1 MHVISRPIFIL
12 WSKHSRA
19 RSLPVLLGLLLLPA
33 CDGIQSVLDPRGPD
47 AQQIAVMS
55 WIMFAEGALIFLI
68 VMALAAYALFASPNR
83 RAKIGR
89 RDLIIGGGI
98 LFPVVMLS
106 ALLIYS
112 LTVADA
118 IVGTVE
124 PAALRIEVV
133 GEQWWWRVHYLD
145 SAGKPQVVTA
155 NEIHIPVGRPV
166 ELSLKSADVIHS
178 FWVPSLAGKVDM
190 IPGHINTLHLKAK
203 QPGVFRGQCAEYCG
217 GPHALM
223 AFYLVAQTPQEFNAW
238 LASERRQAVESRTPF
253 LQQGQMLF
261 LSKECGQKDC
271 CVDCH
276 TIRGTPAEGQKGP
289 DLTHVGSRRSI
300 AAGILPNNA
309 GTLAGWIADSQH
321 IKPENRMPFF
331 DIYSGEE
338 LRALAAYLESL
349 K

>member
-1 MHVISRPIFIL
+1 MRSWPIFIP
-12 WSKHSRA
+12 WSKQPSA
-19 RSLPVLLGLLLLPA
+19 RSVALLALLPLPA

-55 WIMFAEGALIFLI
+55 WILFTEGALIFL
-68 VMALAAYALFASPNR
+68 VAMALAAYALFASPNR

-118 IVGTVE
+118 IVGKGE

-133 GEQWWWRVHYLD
+133 GEQWWWQVHYLD
-145 SAGKPQVVTA
+145 GTGKPQVVAA
-155 NEIHIPVGRPV
+155 NEIHIPVG
-166 ELSLKSADVIHS
+166 
-178 FWVPSLAGKVDM
+178 
-190 IPGHINTLHLKAK
+190 T
-203 QPGVFRGQCAEYCG
+203 
-217 GPHALM
+217 
-223 AFYLVAQTPQEFNAW
+223 
-238 LASERRQAVESRTPF
+238 
-253 LQQGQMLF
+253 LF
-261 LSKECGQKDC
+261 LSKECGREDC

-276 TIRGTPAEGQKGP
+276 TIRGTPADGKDGP

-300 AAGILPNNA
+300 AAGILPNNI

-321 IKPENRMPFF
+321 IKPENRMPSF
-331 DIYSGEE
+331 DISRRTSGSCSS
-338 LRALAAYLESL
+338 R
-349 K
+349 

>member
-1 MHVISRPIFIL
+1 
-12 WSKHSRA
+12 
-19 RSLPVLLGLLLLPA
+19 
-33 CDGIQSVLDPRGPD
+33 
-47 AQQIAVMS
+47 MS

-68 VMALAAYALFASPNR
+68 VMALVAYALFASPNR

-124 PAALRIEVV
+124 PVALRVEIV

-155 NEIHIPVGRPV
+155 NDIHIPVGRPV
-166 ELSLKSADVIHS
+166 ELSLKTADMIHS

-190 IPGHINTLHLKAK
+190 IPGHINTLRLKAE
-203 QPGVFRGQCAEYCG
+203 QPGVFRGQRG
-217 GPHALM
+217 K
-223 AFYLVAQTPQEFNAW
+223 T
-238 LASERRQAVESRTPF
+238 
-253 LQQGQMLF
+253 LF
-261 LSKECGQKDC
+261 LSKECGKDNC

-276 TIRGTPAEGQKGP
+276 TIRGTRAGGQEGP

-300 AAGILPNNA
+300 AAGILPNNI

>member
-1 MHVISRPIFIL
+1 MISQPILVPWNRQCIGGSL
-12 WSKHSRA
+12 RA
-19 RSLPVLLGLLLLPA
+19 LLAFLPLPA
-33 CDGIQSVLDPRGPD
+33 HGRTQSVLDPQGPD

-55 WIMFAEGALIFLI
+55 WILFAEGGLIFLI
-68 VMALAAYALFASPNR
+68 VMALAAYALFASPHR
-83 RAKIGR
+83 RTKLGR

-98 LFPVVMLS
+98 LFPVIVLS

-112 LTVADA
+112 LTITDA
-118 IVGTVE
+118 IVGEGE
-124 PAALRIEVV
+124 PPALRIEVV

-145 SAGKPQVVTA
+145 KNGRAELVTA
-155 NEIHIPVGRPV
+155 NEVHIPLGQPV

-178 FWVPSLAGKVDM
+178 FWVPNLAGKVDM
-190 IPGHINTLHLKAK
+190 VPGHTNMLHLTAK

-223 AFYLVAQTPQEFNAW
+223 AFYFVVQIPEAFAAW
-238 LASERRQAVESRTPF
+238 FAAERRQAVVPRAPF
-253 LQQGQMLF
+253 LRQGQTSF
-261 LSKECGQKDC
+261 LSKACGQKEC

-276 TIRGTPAEGQKGP
+276 TIRGTPAEDKDGP

-300 AAGILPNNA
+300 AAGALPNNI

-321 IKPENRMPFF
+321 LKPENRMPSFG
-331 DIYSGEE
+331 IYSGEE

>member
-1 MHVISRPIFIL
+1 MPLISRPIFIP
-12 WSKHSRA
+12 WSKQPGA
-19 RSLPVLLGLLLLPA
+19 RSVALLALLPLPA
-33 CDGIQSVLDPRGPD
+33 CGGIQSVLDPQGPS

-55 WIMFAEGALIFLI
+55 WMMFAEGALIFLI
-68 VMALAAYALFASPNR
+68 VIAFAAYALFASPNR

-89 RDLIIGGGI
+89 RELIIDGGI
-98 LFPVVMLS
+98 LVPVVMLS
-106 ALLIYS
+106 ALLVYS
-112 LTVADA
+112 FTVTNA

-145 SAGKPQVVTA
+145 SAGEAQVVTA
-155 NEIHIPVGRPV
+155 NEVRIPIGQPV
-166 ELSLKSADVIHS
+166 ELSLKTADVIHS

-190 IPGHINTLHLKAK
+190 IPGHINTLRLKAER
-203 QPGVFRGQCAEYCG
+203 PGVFRGQCAEYCG

-223 AFYLVAQTPQEFNAW
+223 AFYLVAQTPKEFNAW
-238 LASERRQAVESRTPF
+238 LAAQSRPAQEPRTSF
-253 LQQGQMLF
+253 LQRGKTLF
-261 LSKECGQKDC
+261 LSKECGKDDC

-276 TIRGTPAEGQKGP
+276 TIRGTPADAKRGP

-300 AAGILPNNA
+300 AAGILPNNI
-309 GTLAGWIADSQH
+309 GTLAGWIAGGQH
-321 IKPENRMPFF
+321 IKPENRMPSF

>member
-1 MHVISRPIFIL
+1 MISRPIFIP
-12 WSKHSRA
+12 WSKQPSA
-19 RSLPVLLGLLLLPA
+19 RSVALFALLLLPA
-33 CDGIQSVLDPRGPD
+33 CDGIQSVLDPQGPS

-55 WIMFAEGALIFLI
+55 WILFAEGALIFLI
-68 VMALAAYALFASPNR
+68 VMALTAYALFASPNR
-83 RAKIGR
+83 RAKIGQ

-98 LFPVVMLS
+98 LFPVIMLS
-106 ALLIYS
+106 ALLIYN
-112 LTVADA
+112 LTVTEA
-118 IVGTVE
+118 IVGKGE

-145 SAGKPQVVTA
+145 KAGKPQVVAA

-166 ELSLKSADVIHS
+166 ELSLKTANVIHS
-178 FWVPSLAGKVDM
+178 FWVPNLAGKVDM
-190 IPGHINTLHLKAK
+190 IPGHINTLRLKAK

-223 AFYLVAQTPQEFNAW
+223 AFYLVAQTPEAFDAW
-238 LASERRQAVESRTPF
+238 LASERRQAVKPRTSF
-253 LQQGQMLF
+253 LQRGRTLF
-261 LSKECGQKDC
+261 LSKECGKEDC

-276 TIRGTPAEGQKGP
+276 TIRGTRAGGQEGP

-321 IKPENRMPFF
+321 IKPENRMPSF
-331 DIYSGEE
+331 DIYSGED

>member
-1 MHVISRPIFIL
+1 VISRPIFIL
-12 WSKHSRA
+12 WSKPSRG
-19 RSLPVLLGLLLLPA
+19 RSLPALLGLLLLPA

-124 PAALRIEVV
+124 PVALRIEVV

-145 SAGKPQVVTA
+145 SAGKPQVATA

-166 ELSLKSADVIHS
+166 ELSLKTADVIHS

-190 IPGHINTLHLKAK
+190 IPGHINTLRLKAK

-223 AFYLVAQTPQEFNAW
+223 AFYLVAQTPEEFNAW
-238 LASERRQAVESRTPF
+238 LASERQWSRAPRSCSVAKRYFCQRSAVR
-253 LQQGQMLF
+253 M
-261 LSKECGQKDC
+261 
-271 CVDCH
+271 
-276 TIRGTPAEGQKGP
+276 
-289 DLTHVGSRRSI
+289 I
-300 AAGILPNNA
+300 AALTAIRSGAPGPRAKRVPISPTWAAAARSQPASSQIMLARWPA
-309 GTLAGWIADSQH
+309 GSQTASTSSRKTACRLLASTQVRNCGLSQ
-321 IKPENRMPFF
+321 PT
-331 DIYSGEE
+331 
-338 LRALAAYLESL
+338 
-349 K
+349 